1 MHEKDFY
8 ANETSV
14 TVDDPVDVRIEFV
27 PAAGTVTVLRD
38 KVPLLASEVIDAAV
52 MNVAALRRFYAKT
65 IEEAQS
71 KGVLLS
77 LHLKATMMKVS
88 DSVMF
93 GHCVAVYYQAALDKH
108 SDTLKE
114 IGANVNNG
122 LAGVLEKLDK
132 LPADKKAEIEAG
144 YRRRLRQPPGPGHGR
159 LAQRHHESPRA
170 EQTSSSTPQCPMW
183 SATVDAC
190 GTTTTNCRTPLPRYP
205 TGVTQR
211 CIRRS
216 SRTAKHADNSI
227 RQPWAACPTSV

>member
-1 MHEKDFY
+1 MLREGNSDRRPAASVKKFAQKHPHRMMRNWPTSGSQARVAHMHEKDFY

-114 IGANVNNG
+114 
-122 LAGVLEKLDK
+122 
-132 LPADKKAEIEAG
+132 
-144 YRRRLRQPPGPGHGR
+144 
-159 LAQRHHESPRA
+159 
-170 EQTSSSTPQCPMW
+170 
-183 SATVDAC
+183 
-190 GTTTTNCRTPLPRYP
+190 
-205 TGVTQR
+205 TG
-211 CIRRS
+211 
-216 SRTAKHADNSI
+216 
-227 RQPWAACPTSV
+227 PTSTTAWPVCWRNSTAAS